1 MMETKRLLAALGLGL
16 GLTLIAVL
24 SLSSAPA
31 AYAIQPEGKLVSED
45 SASTLRPS
53 GPTVAPDLT
62 NYQPTTWPV
71 GEAGP
76 YTAVQVTR
84 TITLNPSKDSFLV
97 EDSPNNNAGAHTHV
111 SAGTN
116 GQGSRRRAVFAF
128 DIAGNIPAGSTII
141 SATFNLDVVRVPSM
155 GEPMNSSFELHRL
168 TADWGEGGG
177 TGNGGGP
184 ANNGEVTWNSP
195 FHNSSPWS
203 TPGGDFSLTVSAS
216 TPVTGIGSYTWGP
229 TADMA
234 ADVQSWLDTANYGWL
249 LLSDDEVTNRTARR
263 FGSKEGGAGASLTV
277 VYTAIVERVYLPL
290 VIKNYP

>member
-1 MMETKRLLAALGLGL
+1 METRRVLAALGLGL
-16 GLTLIAVL
+16 GLTLIVIL
-24 SLSSAPA
+24 SLSSASA
-31 AYAIQPEGKLVSED
+31 AYAIQPEGKLVGDD

-53 GPTVAPDLT
+53 RPTVASDLT
-62 NYQPTTWPV
+62 NYQPATWPV
-71 GEAGP
+71 GEAGLH
-76 YTAVQVTR
+76 TAVQVTR
-84 TITLNPSKDSFLV
+84 TITLNPSKVSFLV
-97 EDSPNNNAGAHTHV
+97 EDFPNNNAGAHTHA

-128 DIAGNIPAGSTII
+128 DIAGNIPAGSTIV
-141 SATFNLDVVRVPSM
+141 SATFKLDVVRVPNT
-155 GEPMNSSFELHRL
+155 GPPMNSSFELYRL

-177 TGNGGGP
+177 TGNRGGP

-203 TPGGDFSLTVSAS
+203 TRGGDFSLTVSAS

-229 TADMA
+229 TVDMA

-263 FGSKEGGAGASLTV
+263 FGSKEGGTAARLTV
-277 VYTAIVERVYLPL
+277 EYTTIVEQVYLPL
-290 VIKNYP
+290 VFKNSQ

>member
-1 MMETKRLLAALGLGL
+1 METRRVLAALGLGL
-16 GLTLIAVL
+16 GLTLIAIL
-24 SLSSAPA
+24 SLLSAPA

-45 SASTLRPS
+45 TASTLRAS
-53 GPTVAPDLT
+53 KPTVAPDLT
-62 NYQPTTWPV
+62 NYRPATWPV

-97 EDSPNNNAGAHTHV
+97 EDFPNNNAGAHTHA

-128 DIAGNIPAGSTII
+128 DIAGNIPAGSTIV
-141 SATFNLDVVRVPSM
+141 SATFKLDVVRVPNTGPQM
-155 GEPMNSSFELHRL
+155 DSSFELHRL

-177 TGNGGGP
+177 TGNRGGP
-184 ANNGEVTWNSP
+184 ANNGEVTWNSA

-203 TPGGDFSLTVSAS
+203 TPGGDFPLTVSAS
-216 TPVTGIGSYTWGP
+216 TPVTGTGSYTWGP

-263 FGSKEGGAGASLTV
+263 FGSKEGGTAARLTV
-277 VYTAIVERVYLPL
+277 EYT
-290 VIKNYP
+290 